1 MEEERTNPFE
11 IAYHRERKI
20 RRAAEQLLEDKTRML
35 HQRNI
40 ELSKTNERLIQQQA
54 SMLKQ
59 EKLATLGTLAAGVA
73 HEINNPLAFVTSNI
87 SALEDY
93 HRAYHAMFEFVKDLR
108 TRMTPDKV
116 DDLNAEI
123 SKLDLEYLDQDLPM
137 LMNETLEGLD
147 RVKKIVLSLRNFA
160 RSQDGERAYSD
171 INEGIRST
179 LRLVQSEIK
188 QGIDVQLSL
197 GDLPKVN
204 CNPSEINQ
212 VILNIVVNAAHAAK
226 DRPHPYIRICTTT
239 NDRHIQVSI
248 EDNGH
253 GMSPHTLKNLFMPF
267 FTTKPIGEGTGM
279 GMAIAHKIVE
289 DHGGELSVT
298 SQEDVGTTFTL
309 TLPITSDQQQQ
320 VDTSER

>member
-1 MEEERTNPFE
+1 VEEERTNPFE

-116 DDLNAEI
+116 EDLNAEI

-137 LMNETLEGLD
+137 LMTETLEGLD

-226 DRPHPYIRICTTT
+226 DRAHPHIRICTTT

>member
-1 MEEERTNPFE
+1 MDDESTHPFE

-40 ELSKTNERLIQQQA
+40 ELSKTNEQLIQQQA

-87 SALEDY
+87 SALEEY
-93 HRAYHAMFEFVKDLR
+93 HRAYHDMFEFVKTLR
-108 TRMTPDKV
+108 TRMTQDKAN
-116 DDLNAEI
+116 DLNREI
-123 SKLDLEYLDQDLPM
+123 AKLDLEYLDQDLPQ
-137 LMNETLEGLD
+137 LMSETLEGLE

-160 RSQDGERAYSD
+160 RSQDGERADSD

-188 QGIDVQLSL
+188 QGIDVQLAL
-197 GDLPKVN
+197 GDVPKVN

-212 VILNIVVNAAHAAK
+212 VILNIVINAAHAAR
-226 DRPHPYIRICTTT
+226 DRAHPYIRITTEAT
-239 NDRHIQVSI
+239 NKHVLVSI

-253 GMSPHTLKNLFMPF
+253 GMNPHTLNNLFMPF

-298 SQEDVGTTFTL
+298 SQEGVGSTFTL
-309 TLPITSDQQQQ
+309 ALPITSN
-320 VDTSER
+320 

>member
-1 MEEERTNPFE
+1 MSDESSKHFE
-11 IAYHRERKI
+11 IAYQRERKI

-87 SALEDY
+87 SALEEY
-93 HRAYHAMFEFVKDLR
+93 HRAYHKLFEFIKEMRVI
-108 TRMTPDKV
+108 MTQDK
-116 DDLNAEI
+116 AERLDQEI
-123 SKLDLEYLDQDLPM
+123 KLLDLDYLDSDLPM
-137 LMNETLEGLD
+137 LMGETLEGLE

-160 RSQDGERAYSD
+160 RSQEGERVSSD
-171 INEGIRST
+171 INDGIKST
-179 LRLVQSEIK
+179 LRLIQSEIK
-188 QGIDVQLSL
+188 QGITVELDLQ
-197 GDLPKVN
+197 DLPHVR

-212 VILNIVVNAAHAAK
+212 VILNIIVNAAHATRSSEK
-226 DRPHPYIRICTTT
+226 PLIKITTET
-239 NDRHIQVSI
+239 DGKEVITHIQ
-248 EDNGH
+248 DNGH
-253 GMSPHTLKNLFMPF
+253 GMSKHTIENLFMPF

-289 DHGGELSVT
+289 DHHGELSVT
-298 SQEDVGTTFTL
+298 SKEGHGTTFTL
-309 TLPITSDQQQQ
+309 RLPIESNQK
-320 VDTSER
+320 